1 MMDVVKGFSSWV
13 AQFEK
18 LFQTNSPGIHQY
30 SHHSEVSTS
39 QLILKH
45 LRGDPTKQL

>member
-18 LFQTNSPGIHQY
+18 LFQANSPGIHRY

-39 QLILKH
+39 LKH
-45 LRGDPTKQL
+45 LGGDPTKQL